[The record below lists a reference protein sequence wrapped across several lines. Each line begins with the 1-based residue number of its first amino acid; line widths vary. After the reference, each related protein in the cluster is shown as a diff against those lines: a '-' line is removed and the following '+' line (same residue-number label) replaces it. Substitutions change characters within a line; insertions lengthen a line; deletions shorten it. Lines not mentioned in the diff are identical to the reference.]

1 MKEEPDR
8 HARAQPSRQSRS
20 EFDFINKLRQ
30 LTGPIDQSSIVVG
43 IGDDAA
49 VINSQPGKQT
59 VVSADLLVEDVD
71 FRRTTTTPT
80 LLGHKSLAVSLSDIA
95 AMGAR
100 PRWSVTSV
108 GVPEDVWETSFVDD
122 FYGGLLTLAQ
132 QYDVHLIGGDTSS
145 TPEKIVIDSV
155 ALGECGNGLAVTR
168 SGAKSGHQIFVTGY
182 LGGAAAGLRLI
193 ERGAHLPSEGSDDLH
208 LVDHVMLRQLRPEPR
223 VGWGMVLGQERLAS
237 AMIDISDGLSSDLNH
252 LCSES
257 SVGALVDS
265 SLIPIDQ
272 KVADLCG
279 RRALDPLQLALHGG
293 EDFELLF
300 TVEPDKV
307 SRLPRRVDG
316 ISITHIG
323 EIREASEGIKISEG
337 SRVWELKPGGWRH
350 F

>member
-1 MKEEPDR
+1 MKEEPDGQKR
-8 HARAQPSRQSRS
+8 SFRNSRS
-20 EFDFINKLRQ
+20 EFDFITKLRQ
-30 LTGPIDQSSIVVG
+30 LTGPIDQSSIAVG

-49 VINSQPGKQT
+49 VINSQPGKQM

-100 PRWSVTSV
+100 PRWSVTSI

-122 FYGGLLTLAQ
+122 FYGGLLALAR
-132 QYDVHLIGGDTSS
+132 QYDVQLIGGDTSS
-145 TPEKIVIDSV
+145 TPEIIVIDAI
-155 ALGECGNGLAVTR
+155 ALGECNNGFAVTR
-168 SGAKSGHQIFVTGY
+168 SAAKPGDQIFVTGY

-223 VGWGMVLGQERLAS
+223 VGWGIVLGQERSAT

-252 LCSES
+252 ICSES
-257 SVGALVDS
+257 QVGALVDS
-265 SLIPIDQ
+265 SLLPIDK
-272 KVADLCG
+272 KVIELCG

-300 TVEPDKV
+300 TVQPDKV
-307 SRLPRRVDG
+307 SRLPSRVDG
-316 ISITHIG
+316 ISITNIG
-323 EIREASEGIKISEG
+323 EIRDASEGIKISEG